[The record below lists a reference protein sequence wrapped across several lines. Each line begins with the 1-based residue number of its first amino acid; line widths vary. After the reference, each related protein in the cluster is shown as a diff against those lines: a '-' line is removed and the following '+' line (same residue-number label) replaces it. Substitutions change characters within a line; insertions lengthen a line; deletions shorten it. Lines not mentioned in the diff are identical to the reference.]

1 MASGGHAG
9 HRFAL
14 CIKDACFTYSFLRL
28 AELVR
33 EALLIREMPV
43 QVAAATA

>member
-1 MASGGHAG
+1 LASGGHTG

-14 CIKDACFTYSFLRL
+14 CIEVAFLTYSFLRL
-28 AELVR
+28 AEIVR

>member
-1 MASGGHAG
+1 MASVGHAG

-14 CIKDACFTYSFLRL
+14 CIEVASFTYSFLRL
-28 AELVR
+28 AEIVR

-43 QVAAATA
+43 QIAAATA

>member
-1 MASGGHAG
+1 LASGGNTG

-14 CIKDACFTYSFLRL
+14 SIEVASFTYSFLRL
-28 AELVR
+28 AEIVR

-43 QVAAATA
+43 QIAAATA